1 MPHSKPAHAPTKS
14 AKPTKPA
21 KPVADAI
28 VPLTTDAATYPAR
41 IAELLAHF
49 KTPVTP
55 ASRTWLGAQI
65 SESKARD
72 DGASI
77 ASTTVLDALIEAT
90 HIAQPSLIAGA
101 VKGYGPLRHR
111 YCLDLAVALA
121 DKVAHLDASVV
132 GAAGAAA
139 DKGSSLRVALDDR
152 RDALRMLKNFS
163 GGDDAAKARL
173 KKVRGRNERPDE
185 RATSLQGISRELK
198 AVTAGVPAELVT
210 DAGVTHDL
218 SIRLNGYAHAVVAAH
233 DTAHEERAALA
244 AQYDSMNVLD
254 GRILHEL
261 RALAGAMSD
270 TRKSDK
276 SVPALKIA
284 ALRNRKRKS
293 VKAKADAAPTGAAK
307 TEAG

>member
-1 MPHSKPAHAPTKS
+1 MSHTNPAKSAPKSTKS
-14 AKPTKPA
+14 EIASETA
-21 KPVADAI
+21 
-28 VPLTTDAATYPAR
+28 LSTEAATYPAR
-41 IAELLAHF
+41 IADLLAAF
-49 KTPVTP
+49 KTPVTK
-55 ASRTWLGAQI
+55 AAHAWLELQI
-65 SESKARD
+65 KEPKARA
-72 DGASI
+72 DGAEI
-77 ASTTVLDALIEAT
+77 ASPTVLDAVIEAT
-90 HIAQPSLIAGA
+90 HIAQPSLLAGK
-101 VKGYGPLRHR
+101 VKGYGPLRYR

-121 DKVAHLDASVV
+121 DNVAHFDASGV
-132 GAAGAAA
+132 GAAGASAE
-139 DKGSSLRVALDDR
+139 KGTSLRVSLDDR
-152 RDALRMLKNFS
+152 RDALRMLKNFTGS
-163 GGDDAAKARL
+163 DDAARARL
-173 KKVRGRNERPDE
+173 KKVRGRNDRPDE

-198 AVTAGVPAELVT
+198 AVTEGIPAELVT

-218 SIRLNGYAHAVVAAH
+218 STRLNTYAHAVVAAH

-293 VKAKADAAPTGAAK
+293 AKAKAESLAAAGDPAATKPTG
-307 TEAG
+307 